1 MVVSVC
7 DVVILRDAFVVNPGT
22 IIRVLLDLSVFK
34 LKSYRILFLTIKYLE
49 FVIS

>member
-7 DVVILRDAFVVNPGT
+7 DVVILTDAFVVNPGT
-22 IIRVLLDLSVFK
+22 TTTVFLGAFVFK